1 MAALSVPAT
10 VVPVF
15 VRAILVFDCLGLLLL
30 QGSDIYHAVQQLLH
44 HTRKNLPRAS
54 MHAHMFSLS
63 IWSKT
68 VSSCLPA
75 DVYYIWLTLHRH
87 VIHPVYSAYLIIVL
101 VPYQCVVC

>member
-15 VRAILVFDCLGLLLL
+15 VRAILEFDCLGLLLL
-30 QGSDIYHAVQQLLH
+30 QGSDIYHAVQQHLY
-44 HTRKNLPRAS
+44 HTPKLAACK
-54 MHAHMFSLS
+54 HACTYVFLR

-75 DVYYIWLTLHRH
+75 DVYYI
-87 VIHPVYSAYLIIVL
+87 
-101 VPYQCVVC
+101 